1 MNENR
6 LEIETNAMRI
16 EFEGVRG
23 PTRLLVPLIVPVGTH
38 SKVDVRIRP
47 RPGVVLRNEV
57 ETGDTLNTTLSRSH
71 TTTGGAAFFASAS
84 HGRTFGIG
92 EKPYEVVSLTDF
104 CGVRFRIKEY
114 IVHDEPVGLLLSFP
128 IDKCD
133 LSSTD
138 DYFADITLEQ
148 GGNLL
153 QKCRVEREV
162 HPNAGRVLVLTGY
175 SEEFHKR
182 HLTTMSSQIAT
193 TRRPF
198 LECSLLTQFDLS
210 NLRQI
215 VSNGYDAVHLYTN
228 VSQGTMLVNDQQID
242 SDEFFQKLDGLELR
256 FIYIDTCNSVQVVS
270 AFRRTDINAMI
281 AATENLEV
289 SYANDFER
297 VFYESLG
304 MGDYISVAFQKATA
318 CETKRSSIHM
328 TRSGK
333 YDPMFLDLKTDSRFG
348 SNKPLETY

>member
-6 LEIETNAMRI
+6 LVIDANAIRI

-38 SKVDVRIRP
+38 SKVDVRIQP
-47 RPGVVLRNEV
+47 RPGVVLPNEV
-57 ETGDTLNTTLSRSH
+57 ETGDTLNATLSRSH

-114 IVHDEPVGLLLSFP
+114 VVHDEPVGLLLSFP

-133 LSSTD
+133 LSSAD

-148 GGNLL
+148 GGDVL

-162 HPNAGRVLVLTGY
+162 HPNAGKVLVLNGY
-175 SEEFHKR
+175 SGGFHQR
-182 HLTTMSSQIAT
+182 FSGGMSSPIAT

-198 LECSLLTQFDLS
+198 
-210 NLRQI
+210 
-215 VSNGYDAVHLYTN
+215 
-228 VSQGTMLVNDQQID
+228 
-242 SDEFFQKLDGLELR
+242 
-256 FIYIDTCNSVQVVS
+256 
-270 AFRRTDINAMI
+270 
-281 AATENLEV
+281 
-289 SYANDFER
+289 
-297 VFYESLG
+297 
-304 MGDYISVAFQKATA
+304 
-318 CETKRSSIHM
+318 
-328 TRSGK
+328 
-333 YDPMFLDLKTDSRFG
+333 
-348 SNKPLETY
+348 